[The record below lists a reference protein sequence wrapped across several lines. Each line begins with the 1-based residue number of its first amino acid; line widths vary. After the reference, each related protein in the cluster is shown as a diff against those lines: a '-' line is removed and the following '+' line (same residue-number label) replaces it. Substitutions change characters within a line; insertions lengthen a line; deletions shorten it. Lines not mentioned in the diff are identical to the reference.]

1 MHFSPL
7 FNHFFQYTEQKIG
20 FFYYKNL
27 YFCSFFYI
35 HEEKRIFLKKKKEIK
50 TGFIPFIAECKVY
63 MFHIVRIQ
71 HVTKNM
77 NYIRTIRHIF
87 IFTKSG
93 DAYERFWRKN

>member
-35 HEEKRIFLKKKKEIK
+35 HAEKISLFKEKKEIK
-50 TGFIPFIAECKVY
+50 TGFIPFIAESKVY
-63 MFHIVRIQ
+63 VFHIVRFRHIK
-71 HVTKNM
+71 KNM
-77 NYIRTIRHIF
+77 N
-87 IFTKSG
+87 
-93 DAYERFWRKN
+93 